1 MNKERKE
8 RLLEAIQRASEST
21 QFALVLDAR
30 LAGEPVDLSA
40 EHGGSGWRLGWR
52 WDLGERTLDDVVK
65 QVLPSLGELPQVGI
79 ADIRLRSIYAECFS
93 GNDYKGLSFGIA
105 DLSFL
110 YVKVSKGN
118 EPATLMG
125 PGPRE
130 AHRDPRLRGGCNADR
145 QGADPE

>member
-1 MNKERKE
+1 LRRSSER
-8 RLLEAIQRASEST
+8 RSRRSWRS
-21 QFALVLDAR
+21 FCDAR